1 MSEEKQFPPE
11 ISPGDPMTVSA
22 GAVFI
27 DVRERDEWDMGH
39 IEGARHLPL
48 SALLANP
55 ALFTPPDEGC
65 CAIIYCQKGGRSRK
79 AAEML
84 LQAGFSGIYNL
95 KGGYEDWRRSGLR

>member
-11 ISPGDPMTVSA
+11 IDPGEHMAISG

-27 DVRERDEWDMGH
+27 DVREREEWDMGH

-48 SALLANP
+48 SALLANLG
-55 ALFTPPDEGC
+55 LFTPPDEGR
-65 CAIIYCQKGGRSRK
+65 CAIIYCQKGGRSRR

-84 LQAGFSGIYNL
+84 LQAGFMNIYNL
-95 KGGYEDWRRSGLR
+95 KGGYEGWRRSGLR